1 MTNNVQL
8 GKNAKCENSKF
19 GLDCIIYRDAEVINS
34 QIQDRVTI
42 GDNSNIVSC
51 HFGSNIAINRRCY
64 INNSIIGDY
73 SYVGLNCVINYT
85 QIGKFCSIAR
95 GVDIGGF
102 NHDYTKVKTM
112 PEFRFK
118 QLFETQERVNTN
130 LNEEEGLCKIG
141 NDVWI
146 AAGAHILH
154 SVTIGDGAVI
164 GAGAV
169 VTKDVEPYSIVT
181 GIPAKTYKKRFEQKY
196 IDKLLKIQWWN
207 LPKNIIEQNINIF
220 LQHTVNDETI
230 ELLERMSE
238 EYSRD

>member
-1 MTNNVQL
+1 MSNNVKLYQ
-8 GKNAKCENSKF
+8 NAKYNNSTF
-19 GLDCIIYRDAEVINS
+19 GLDCIIYRDAEVIDS
-34 QIQDRVTI
+34 QVQDKVTI

-51 HFGSNIAINRRCY
+51 SFGNNIAINRRCY

-85 QIGKFCSIAR
+85 RIGKFCSIAR

-102 NHDYTKVKTM
+102 NHDYSKVTTM
-112 PEFRFK
+112 PKFRFR
-118 QLFETQERVNTN
+118 QLFEAQKRIKIDIGEDEN
-130 LNEEEGLCKIG
+130 LCNIG

-164 GAGAV
+164 GAGAI

-196 IDKLLKIQWWN
+196 IDKLLEIKWWN
-207 LPKNIIEQNINIF
+207 FPKHIIEQHFDLFVNNTIN
-220 LQHTVNDETI
+220 DRTI
-230 ELLERMSE
+230 KKLEELSDME
-238 EYSRD
+238 